1 MQPLDEQAPRPP
13 PEHGKFGAID
23 PKDHIGQEKVSQAP
37 CPNIDKK
44 RHDIFVKMLLSPPD
58 SIKEGTKYITCPSRP
73 HVDDL

>member
-1 MQPLDEQAPRPP
+1 MIVSDAEKFVKLQPLNEQVPPPP

-44 RHDIFVKMLLSPPD
+44 DMTFCKKAL
-58 SIKEGTKYITCPSRP
+58 GAT
-73 HVDDL
+73 